1 MRNLLKNRPLFIA
14 LVAVVL
20 LALLALLSSGDRT
33 LTFFESATGSVLQPV
48 QSFASRASD
57 SIISFVESIFNT
69 TDADL
74 ENQQLKVYVSQLEQG
89 LNEMESI
96 RAENERL
103 KALLAFAQGTPDLKY
118 VSGSVIGRSQGIW
131 FDTFTINVGRS
142 QGVDKNMPVVNAN
155 GLVGRVSEVGATWC
169 KVVALI
175 DSSTNVSVM
184 VERTRDNGMIRGLL
198 QTGGSSSDALE
209 LYYLPTESDLVPGDK
224 IVTSGIG
231 GMYPK
236 GLVVGKVS
244 EVSRSTQSDSNAV
257 VKPSVD
263 FRHIEEVMVVV
274 GMPTQEEGS

>member
-1 MRNLLKNRPLFIA
+1 MRNLLNNRPLVIA
-14 LVAVVL
+14 LVAVML
-20 LALLALLSSGDRT
+20 LALLALLTSGDRT
-33 LTFFESATGSVLQPV
+33 LTFFESAAGTVLQPV

-74 ENQQLKVYVSQLEQG
+74 ENQQLKVYVSQLEQS
-89 LNEMESI
+89 LNEMESL
-96 RAENERL
+96 RQENERL
-103 KALLAFAQGTPDLKY
+103 KSLLSFAKSTPDLTY
-118 VSGSVIGRSQGIW
+118 VTGMVIGRSQGIW

-142 QGVDKNMPVVNAN
+142 QGVEKNMPVVNAD

-169 KVVALI
+169 KVIALV

-184 VERTRDNGMIRGLL
+184 VERTRDNGMVRGLL
-198 QTGGSSSDALE
+198 QAGTATDSLE
-209 LYYLPTESDLVPGDK
+209 LYYLPSDSDLTPGDK

-236 GLVVGKVS
+236 GLVVGEVS
-244 EVSRSTQSDSNAV
+244 EVSRSGESASNAIV
-257 VKPSVD
+257 IPAVD

-274 GMPTQEEGS
+274 GVPAQEEGS